1 MTEKTSAAVILA
13 AGKSTR
19 MKSKTPKMLHRL
31 CGKPILFH
39 ILDALSHVGVERR
52 IVVIGHEGERVQ
64 ELVTKRY
71 GNSVE
76 FAWQREQK
84 GTGHAVR
91 MAEDALKDHSGP
103 VLVLPGDAP
112 LLSSEALGGL
122 LSGHAGGCTLLT
134 AELDDPAAYGRIVRN
149 KLTSDVEAI
158 VEFKDATPEQRAIN
172 EINAAVYAF
181 DGPALFDA
189 LKNITPANAQGEL
202 YLTDT
207 IALFKKAGLPVRAV
221 VSPDPDV
228 TLGVNTRVELA
239 ELGAKLQAKILKSLM
254 LSGVTIV
261 DPATTYIDS
270 TVQIGQDTTILP
282 GCHLWG
288 ETVIGEDCRIGP
300 SVVIEDSVVG
310 DGCKVGPFAQLRPGT
325 VLGKAV
331 KIGNFVEV
339 KNSQVGDNVSAGHL
353 TYLGD
358 ATVGAKTNIGAGT
371 ITCNYD
377 GWDKHK
383 TVIGERCFVGSN
395 STLIAPVTLEDD
407 SATAAGAA
415 INKTVPSGA
424 LGIGRARQENKEGW
438 WAARRARKTE
448 DPS

>member
-1 MTEKTSAAVILA
+1 
-13 AGKSTR
+13 

-39 ILDALSHVGVERR
+39 LLDALSSVGVERR
-52 IVVIGHEGERVQ
+52 IVVIGHEGERVR

-71 GNSVE
+71 GSAVE
-76 FAWQREQK
+76 FVWQREQK

-91 MAEDALKDHSGP
+91 MAEDALKNHTGP

-112 LLSSEALGGL
+112 LLSAEALGDL
-122 LSGHAGGCTLLT
+122 LSGHTGGVTLLT
-134 AELDDPAAYGRIVRN
+134 AKIPDPAAYGRIVR
-149 KLTSDVEAI
+149 DEMGEVEAI
-158 VEFKDATPEQRAIN
+158 VEFKDASVEQRAIT

-181 DGPALFDA
+181 DGPALFSA
-189 LKNITPANAQGEL
+189 LKNIQPANAQGEF

-207 IALFKKAGLPVRAV
+207 IALFKKSSLPVRAV
-221 VSPDPDV
+221 ISPDPDV

-239 ELGAKLQAKILKSLM
+239 ELGAKMQAKILKGLM

-261 DPATTYIDS
+261 DPLTTYIDS

-282 GCHLWG
+282 GVHLWG
-288 ETVIGEDCRIGP
+288 NTIIGVDCRIGP
-300 SVVIEDSVVG
+300 SVVIEDSVIG
-310 DGCKVGPFAQLRPGT
+310 DGGKVGPFAQLRPGT

-339 KNSQVGDNVSAGHL
+339 KNSQLGDHVSAGHL

-358 ATVGAKTNIGAGT
+358 ASVGAKTNIGAGT

-377 GWDKHK
+377 GFDKHR
-383 TVIGERCFVGSN
+383 TVIGERCFVGSH
-395 STLIAPVTLEDD
+395 STLIAPVVLEDD
-407 SATAAGAA
+407 SATAAGSA
-415 INKTVPSGA
+415 IHKTVPSGA

-438 WAARRARKTE
+438 WAARRARKKE
-448 DPS
+448 EPS

>member
-1 MTEKTSAAVILA
+1 
-13 AGKSTR
+13 

-39 ILDALSHVGVERR
+39 LLDALSHVGVERR

-71 GNSVE
+71 GDSVE
-76 FAWQREQK
+76 FVWQREQK

-91 MAEDALKDHSGP
+91 MAEDALSGHTGP

-112 LLSSEALGGL
+112 LLSTEALGDL
-122 LSGHAGGCTLLT
+122 LSGHTGGCTLLT
-134 AELDDPAAYGRIVRN
+134 ANLDDPAAYGRIVRDE
-149 KLTSDVEAI
+149 SGAVEAI
-158 VEFKDATPEQRAIN
+158 VEFKDATEKQREIR

-181 DGPALFDA
+181 DGPALFSA
-189 LKNITPANAQGEL
+189 LKNIKPANAQGEF

-207 IALFKKAGLPVRAV
+207 IALFRKSGLPVRAV

-239 ELGAKLQAKILKSLM
+239 ELGAKMQQKILRSLM
-254 LSGVTIV
+254 LSGVTIT
-261 DPATTYIDS
+261 DPAATYIDA

-282 GCHLWG
+282 GTHLWG
-288 ETVIGEDCRIGP
+288 NTTIGEDCRIGP
-300 SVVIEDSVVG
+300 SVVIEDSIIG

-339 KNSQVGDNVSAGHL
+339 KNSQIADNVSAGHL

-358 ATVGAKTNIGAGT
+358 ASVGAKTNIGAGT
-371 ITCNYD
+371 ITCNFD
-377 GWDKHK
+377 GWNKHR

-415 INKTVPSGA
+415 INKNVPSGA

-438 WAARRARKTE
+438 WAARCARHEEKPE
-448 DPS
+448 